1 MNYRHSFHAGN
12 FTDVF
17 KHIFIARILLYL
29 CLKDSPFRVIDTHAG
44 EGAYDLY
51 SEEANRTFEW
61 WEGIGRLSDLKNID
75 GNLLSLI
82 QHYLACVGIDDKN
95 QSLAYYPGS
104 PMIALRLISPQDRA
118 IFCELHPESS
128 SRLRHRFARDKRVK
142 TLHLDG
148 YIGLGAFIPPKERRG
163 LVLIDPS
170 FEQKDEISLLWP
182 SFLSAY
188 RKWPTGIYVLCYPIK
203 NLDFDRKLCAKFF
216 KHNISR
222 TLRLSLNVGGHS
234 DGLKNTGLLI
244 FNPPFTLEE
253 EAHILLPFLTH
264 VLAQGEDAE
273 YQIDWVIREDK
284 IGGWS

>member
-118 IFCELHPESS
+118 IFANYIPNPQ
-128 SRLRHRFARDKRVK
+128 VG
-142 TLHLDG
+142 LDTD
-148 YIGLGAFIPPKERRG
+148 LP
-163 LVLIDPS
+163 V
-170 FEQKDEISLLWP
+170 IS
-182 SFLSAY
+182 A
-188 RKWPTGIYVLCYPIK
+188 
-203 NLDFDRKLCAKFF
+203 
-216 KHNISR
+216 
-222 TLRLSLNVGGHS
+222 LRLCILMAIL
-234 DGLKNTGLLI
+234 DLALL
-244 FNPPFTLEE
+244 FR
-253 EAHILLPFLTH
+253 
-264 VLAQGEDAE
+264 QRKDA
-273 YQIDWVIREDK
+273 DWF
-284 IGGWS
+284 